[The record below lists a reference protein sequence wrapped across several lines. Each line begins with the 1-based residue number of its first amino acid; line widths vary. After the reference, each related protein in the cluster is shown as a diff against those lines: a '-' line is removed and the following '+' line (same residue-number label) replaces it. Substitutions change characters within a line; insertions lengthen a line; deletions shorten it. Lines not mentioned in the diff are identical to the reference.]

1 MAYGTA
7 ISERYNGNAAP
18 LTLTNAAALEQL
30 RRERDE
36 LRRERDAE
44 MAARQAAERQVR
56 DVRRVLTAPRWQL
69 SARVLYAEILIRANE
84 THGEGPATMQGA
96 ARVWTHIA
104 GERTVRANLAA
115 LEDAG
120 LIERMLEREAV
131 STPDGKRWQTDS
143 TIISPRHAPASLP
156 ALGPDANRE
165 RSRVTAKR
173 ERDELVLAREHL
185 ARVTCPECHTTGEW
199 AITCTACGCIL
210 EDEPESGA
218 PLERQTLPGNEYGR
232 QTLPDGGEFNEGAA
246 GGEAPATLEDANWP
260 DAPPIIEPRAAN
272 FAGRETDGAAEALE
286 HLTGPA
292 LAGADA
298 VEYLASLGASFTFAP
313 AQSKKAMGAAWPDN
327 PHTAAEALAHLK
339 RGGNVGILSGAGGL
353 AVIDLDEHAGDF
365 LRQHPH
371 LAGAPLIFR
380 RDAPERVKLIIR
392 LEGEAGEY
400 YSHKDSPGWRR
411 KVEYLASRHHGII
424 AGTHAS
430 GATIEV
436 RPGEMPTMTGEAARA
451 LCERWADAPPP
462 IIDPPARISRA
473 ATSATASSTTGS
485 ATDDGIGREAVA
497 WFNADAGCRREVD
510 ALLAKLPRSGKH
522 YALRPDD
529 GTPSATWGKCDGQ
542 RRIMRDYGRAS
553 KADALMDDFE
563 LWTRLEHNGDKAA
576 AYREAARLYCAATG
590 KRSPA
595 WAEVKR

>member
-7 ISERYNGNAAP
+7 ISERYNGNGNAAP
-18 LTLTNAAALEQL
+18 LTLTSATALEQL

-56 DVRRVLTAPRWQL
+56 DVRRILTAPRWQL

-84 THGEGPATMQGA
+84 THGDGPATMQGA

-143 TIISPRHAPASLP
+143 TIISPRHAPPSLP

-165 RSRVTAKR
+165 RSRVTSKR

-218 PLERQTLPGNEYGR
+218 PLERQTLPGNEYER
-232 QTLPDGGEFNEGAA
+232 QTLPDGGEFNESAG
-246 GGEAPATLEDANWP
+246 GGEAPAPLASDGWP
-260 DAPPIIEPRAAN
+260 DAPGSIIEPRAAN
-272 FAGRETDGAAEALE
+272 FAGRETDGAADALE

-292 LAGADA
+292 LTGPEA
-298 VEYLASLGASFTFAP
+298 VDYLAGMGASFTLAAARGKVP
-313 AQSKKAMGAAWPDN
+313 IGAAWPDN

-339 RGGNVGILSGAGGL
+339 RRGNVGILSGAGGL

-365 LRQHPH
+365 LRQHPE

-392 LEGEAGEY
+392 LEGEAGKHY
-400 YSHKDSPGWRR
+400 AAGDDARR

-436 RPGEMPTMTGEAARA
+436 RPGVLPTMTGEAARA
-451 LCERWADAPPP
+451 LCVAWADVRPP
-462 IIDPPARISRA
+462 IIEPPARRPS
-473 ATSATASSTTGS
+473 TPATASSATGS
-485 ATDDGIGREAVA
+485 AADDGVGREAVA

-510 ALLAKLPRSGKH
+510 ALLAKLPRSGKY

-542 RRIMRDYGRAS
+542 RRIMRDYGRAG
-553 KADALMDDFE
+553 ARDAAMDDFE
-563 LWTRLEHNGDKAA
+563 LWTRLEHNGDKSA
-576 AYREAARLYCAATG
+576 AYREAARLYCTATG
-590 KRSPA
+590 KRLPA
-595 WAEVKR
+595 WAEVK